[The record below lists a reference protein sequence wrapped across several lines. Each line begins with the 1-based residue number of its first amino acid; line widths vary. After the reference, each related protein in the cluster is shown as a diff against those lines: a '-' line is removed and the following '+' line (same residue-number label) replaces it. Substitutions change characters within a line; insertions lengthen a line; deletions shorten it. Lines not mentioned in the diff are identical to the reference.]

1 MSDEVLFETFGL
13 KNGQTAGVVT
23 LNIEKTL
30 NSLSLK
36 MVELMAPQLANW
48 EKDDDIVFVLFQGAG
63 DRAFCAGGDVQALYH
78 DMVEHKGGPCPYCDA
93 FFEQEYRLDYQI
105 RTYKKPTLVWGH
117 GIVMGGGLGILSAC
131 SHRIGTERTR
141 IAMPE
146 ITIGLIPDAG
156 ATWSFSRME
165 EHWAYFLAWTGSSIN
180 GRDAKQVGL
189 IDFLVNHQYKR
200 DFIDQL
206 GQQDWSGDPEAVLS
220 HLIANFESRSSDFPD
235 GQLERHEELIRD
247 VVVAALTSENPV
259 ANFRD
264 SLDRL
269 TGDNWLEKAAATF
282 DGGAPTTAH
291 IIVEQFRRAKSMTMK
306 ETFQLELTL
315 AVQCSRHP
323 DFAEG
328 VRALLIEKDNRP
340 SWYHGV
346 MGEVP
351 NEWVEEHFYEP
362 WTQHPM
368 QDLAE

>member
-1 MSDEVLFETFGL
+1 M
-13 KNGQTAGVVT
+13 
-23 LNIEKTL
+23 
-30 NSLSLK
+30 
-36 MVELMAPQLANW
+36 
-48 EKDDDIVFVLFQGAG
+48 
-63 DRAFCAGGDVQALYH
+63 
-78 DMVEHKGGPCPYCDA
+78 
-93 FFEQEYRLDYQI
+93 
-105 RTYKKPTLVWGH
+105 
-117 GIVMGGGLGILSAC
+117 
-131 SHRIGTERTR
+131 
-141 IAMPE
+141 
-146 ITIGLIPDAG
+146 
-156 ATWSFSRME
+156 
-165 EHWAYFLAWTGSSIN
+165 
-180 GRDAKQVGL
+180 GL